1 MLEPSGSSPRSA
13 ESAESEPYLLINR
26 QRKHRVDRARML
38 DFLSRLIGHLLPGAP
53 FSVVLVSD
61 RIIRQYNR
69 DYWHDL
75 RLLSSAGST
84 FKTDLNFQ
92 DEAGRQFSGVSVFGR
107 AADGS
112 PGHFYSAT
120 AIMGAG
126 EFRGIDLLSPVWNLL
141 DLTPS
146 GRGEWLPSLALD

>member
-26 QRKHRVDRARML
+26 QRKHRIDRARML

-69 DYWHDL
+69 DYRGQDQATDVLSFPGDDGYLGDILISIETAHGQALRSKALTFERNLERLALHGLLHLMGYDHQTDRGEMRSVEL
-75 RLLSSAGST
+75 RL
-84 FKTDLNFQ
+84 
-92 DEAGRQFSGVSVFGR
+92 RR
-107 AADGS
+107 R
-112 PGHFYSAT
+112 
-120 AIMGAG
+120 
-126 EFRGIDLLSPVWNLL
+126 FRC
-141 DLTPS
+141 
-146 GRGEWLPSLALD
+146 

>member
-69 DYWHDL
+69 DYRGQDQATDVLSFPGDDGYLGDILISIETAHGQAL
-75 RLLSSAGST
+75 RSKALTFERNLERLALHGLLHLMGYDHE
-84 FKTDLNFQ
+84 TD
-92 DEAGRQFSGVSVFGR
+92 
-107 AADGS
+107 
-112 PGHFYSAT
+112 
-120 AIMGAG
+120 
-126 EFRGIDLLSPVWNLL
+126 
-141 DLTPS
+141 
-146 GRGEWLPSLALD
+146 RGEMRSVEIRLRRRFQC

>member
-69 DYWHDL
+69 DYRGQDQATDVLSFPGDDGYLGDILISIETAHGQAL
-75 RLLSSAGST
+75 RSKALTFESNLERLALHGLLHLMGYDHE
-84 FKTDLNFQ
+84 TD
-92 DEAGRQFSGVSVFGR
+92 
-107 AADGS
+107 
-112 PGHFYSAT
+112 
-120 AIMGAG
+120 
-126 EFRGIDLLSPVWNLL
+126 
-141 DLTPS
+141 
-146 GRGEWLPSLALD
+146 RGEMRSVEIRLRRRFQC